1 MLLSEYLSDLTKV
14 IDEYS
19 KTNLIIDSELSTD
32 FRTEKIGIIKG
43 SITFSNN
50 SKLVFTEYL
59 DLRYKVEKLNYSFHY
74 QRQDGTL
81 IFRYDNAEHKP
92 SVDPSGHKHL
102 PGSKIVA
109 SEAPSL
115 KDIFAE
121 IMDLLL

>member
-32 FRTEKIGIIKG
+32 FRTEKIGIIEG
-43 SITFSNN
+43 SITFSDN
-50 SKLVFTEYL
+50 SKLIFTEYL

-74 QRQDGTL
+74 QRQDGIL

-92 SVDPSGHKHL
+92 SVVPSGHKHL
-102 PGSKIVA
+102 PDGKVVVT
-109 SEAPSL
+109 EPPSL

-121 IMDLLL
+121 IIDFLL